1 MGSARYISALLKEK
15 ETQGLEERTRT
26 RLMILLVYSIT
37 TAGAVVVGF
46 FSAVAYPMLYLS
58 VPYCLPLF
66 MAAAASILII
76 SSR

>member
-1 MGSARYISALLKEK
+1 
-15 ETQGLEERTRT
+15 
-26 RLMILLVYSIT
+26 
-37 TAGAVVVGF
+37 
-46 FSAVAYPMLYLS
+46 VAYPMLYLS